1 MLFRS
6 PNGKLYEWNGVN
18 AWVERAPKLGVET
31 YIRALAVY
39 NGKLYGGTAP
49 NEKLYEWNGINAWI
63 EVAPKLAETG
73 IWSLAVYNGKLY
85 GGTYPNGKLYEWN
98 GVSAS
103 TSFGIVTL
111 QLDAAKVVHKVKLYA
126 KSNTANGTAQ
136 VDYDYAVLQ
145 CQFPIVPYE
154 HYEVDVDLQH
164 TLSCS
169 GFRIRAHHDKLQGV
183 TGLRYRFDENMGVV
197 ATDLGSSKLNG
208 TLVNA
213 PTWIPGKYNHGLQF
227 VSASSTRVD
236 TGYRPIIAATGALTI
251 VFWIKG
257 LSGAS
262 GIIMGSG
269 KATGTF
275 NRVQLDLPGADKI
288 RIYAKDDAGNIRQYT
303 STAVVLDNTW
313 HRVAAVVNPN
323 DDVVDL
329 YIDDEYDGQD
339 TGALGVISLDDW
351 DLTIGCLHN
360 EAGYSNYVTCYVDEP
375 AFYAKGLTAAEITE
389 DYLQEPASGVS
400 RVPTGAWA
408 MIYIADQSES
418 LVTKI
423 LKGRVI
429 DRATGGD
436 PDQLWI
442 EFTGEDQGEIIQER
456 SWSRNVG
463 VATEISVVVN
473 YVIND
478 SVPELF
484 RDIEFTNRT
493 IINKFRNEN
502 CWSVLQKLA
511 ESATF
516 ATGEAGAHFFVDPGE
531 CFRFHKYGAF
541 SCPER
546 ITDGSDGYVKNILGI
561 QVKESIK
568 ITPKMTNDVKVIIFE
583 EEYIPVDQDAWT
595 ESAGGWSSPD
605 PLDVGYPQ
613 SDAGDK
619 TTGTASIAFN
629 VTLALTQVRMRV
641 DFGETDLT
649 KFDELRFK
657 LKYGATLTID
667 TFRVQMLK
675 LGTWGVTGD
684 YFEES
689 GIAPPGSAAWYEV
702 TISIPGMLAVGNPG
716 NSVNSLEIRAEQAA
730 AIGTGGFRIDNLRF
744 IRTEKSASHS
754 DATSQANYGKR
765 TLTVVDK
772 NISNL
777 TWAGDVADNIV
788 ENRKYPITTIQ
799 AKVKGMA
806 QLGYRPPQKVT
817 VTSLKDELNQQVFQ
831 IVRAQHRLK
840 VGDPY
845 VVDLDLIAA
854 KTSISPPAYSAL
866 VGPARGDLETVLTE
880 WRKKT
885 TQEALYPLRTQY
897 E

>member
-1 MLFRS
+1 VEFLAAVVNSFL
-6 PNGKLYEWNGVN
+6 NGNDISGDYATMAVTEGAVPAGCGYEKDIGSLALDTDVYRQLRVRLRGRDTTPQYKIGIEYTDTSIDDTGWVN
-18 AWVERAPKLGVET
+18 AP
-31 YIRALAVY
+31 
-39 NGKLYGGTAP
+39 
-49 NEKLYEWNGINAWI
+49 
-63 EVAPKLAETG
+63 
-73 IWSLAVYNGKLY
+73 
-85 GGTYPNGKLYEWN
+85 
-98 GVSAS
+98 

-111 QLDAAKVVHKVKLYA
+111 QLDAAKVVHKVQLYA
-126 KSNTANGTAQ
+126 KCNTAFCSAQ
-136 VDYDYAVLQ
+136 IDYDYAVLQ

-169 GFRIRAHHDKLQGV
+169 GFRIRAHHDKLHGV
-183 TGLRYRFDENMGVV
+183 TALRYRFDENMGVV

-213 PTWIPGKYNHGLQF
+213 PTWAAGKYNYCLQF
-227 VSASSTRVD
+227 AGAERVD
-236 TGYRPIIAATGALTI
+236 TGYFPIIAATGALTI
-251 VFWIKG
+251 VFRIKG
-257 LSGAS
+257 SSGDS

-269 KATGTF
+269 KATGTW
-275 NRVQLDLPGADKI
+275 NRVQLILPGADKI
-288 RIYAKDDAGNIRQYT
+288 RIYVKDDAGNILQYT
-303 STAVVLDNTW
+303 STAVVLDDTW
-313 HRVAAVVNPN
+313 HHIAAVVNPN

-329 YIDDEYDGQD
+329 YIDGEYDGQD

-351 DLTIGCLHN
+351 DFTIGCLHN
-360 EAGYSNYVTCYVDEP
+360 EAGYSTYVTCYVDEP
-375 AFYAKGLTAAEITE
+375 AFYTKDLTAAEIKE
-389 DYLQEPASGVS
+389 HYLREPASGVS

-418 LVTKI
+418 LIYKI

-436 PDQLWI
+436 ADQPWI
-442 EFTGEDQGEIIQER
+442 EFTGEDQAEIIQER
-456 SWSRNVG
+456 SWSRNIG
-463 VATEISVVVN
+463 VATQISAVAS
-473 YVIND
+473 YVIDD
-478 SVPELF
+478 SVDELF
-484 RDIEFTNRT
+484 KDIATTNRT

-516 ATGEAGAHFFVDPGE
+516 ATGEKGANFFVDPGG
-531 CFRFHKYGAF
+531 CFRFRKYGGF

-546 ITDGSDGYVKNILGI
+546 ITDGSDGYVKNILDI

-568 ITPKMTNDVKVIIFE
+568 ITPKMANDVKVIIFE
-583 EEYIPVDQDAWT
+583 EEYIPSDQDAWT

-629 VTLALTQVRMRV
+629 VTLAGTQVRMRV

-649 KFDELRFK
+649 KFDELRFD

-675 LGTWGVTGD
+675 LGTWGVTSD

-689 GIAPPGSAAWYEV
+689 GIAPPGSAAWYEI

-744 IRTEKSASHS
+744 IRIEKSASHS

-817 VTSLKDELNQQVFQ
+817 VTSLKDELNQQIFQ

-840 VGDPY
+840 VGEPY